1 MRVNLVQESER
12 HLEMTRARQ
21 MRVDTRDLAGLKE
34 LCQERPTCLEAIKCD
49 EGTEISNC
57 YAEKRQSM
65 SQKIMM
71 LEHIKERAIGS
82 IGIIFQHIL
91 NTKKKT
97 MLVCTNDMLDFVF
110 KELQLMFI

>member
-1 MRVNLVQESER
+1 M
-12 HLEMTRARQ
+12 
-21 MRVDTRDLAGLKE
+21 KE

-49 EGTEISNC
+49 EGTETSNY

-82 IGIIFQHIL
+82 IGIIFKHIL
-91 NTKKKT
+91 NTKKNNVGLYK
-97 MLVCTNDMLDFVF
+97 
-110 KELQLMFI
+110 